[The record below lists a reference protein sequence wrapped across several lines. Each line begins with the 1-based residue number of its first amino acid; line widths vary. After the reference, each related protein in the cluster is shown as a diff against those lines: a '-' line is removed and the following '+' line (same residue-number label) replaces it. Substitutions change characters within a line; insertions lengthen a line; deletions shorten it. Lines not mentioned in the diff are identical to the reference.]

1 MEIKS
6 IAHKGLR
13 RLIEDG
19 VASGVPAAPL
29 AKIEAIIAFLEAAP
43 NVEAV
48 TKLQTWKA
56 HQLTGDRK
64 GTWSLTVTRNWRMTF
79 DVTERNEIENL
90 DFEDYH

>member
-19 VASGVPAAPL
+19 ATSGVPAAPL
-29 AKIEAIIAFLEAAP
+29 AKIETIVAFLEAAP
-43 NVEAV
+43 GIEAV
-48 TKLQTWKA
+48 QKLQMWKA

-64 GTWSLTVTRNWRMTF
+64 GTWSLTVTRNWRITF
-79 DVTERNEIENL
+79 EVNELNEIENL